1 MPAEAK
7 AIAPAAPARS
17 AAELHVELDLLNTE
31 YAHALDN
38 ERFDDWLDLFVED
51 CLYRVVPRENHLL
64 GLLIALIHCE
74 SKGMLKERVAA
85 ARDST
90 MAEPRTLRHF
100 IANVRVIEAT
110 DAEVRAEANV
120 LVVQTMINRMTEI
133 VLAGF
138 YLDRLVREDGRLLFR
153 ERLCIYDSPL
163 IPTLLVAPV

>member
-1 MPAEAK
+1 MLAEAE

-17 AAELHVELDLLNTE
+17 AAELHFELGLINTE

-38 ERFDDWLDLFVED
+38 ERFDDWLDLFAED

-64 GLLIALIHCE
+64 GLPIALIHCE
-74 SKGMLKERVAA
+74 SKGMLKDRVAA

-100 IANVRVIEAT
+100 INNIRVIEAT

-120 LVVQTMINRMTEI
+120 LIVQTMINRMTEI

-153 ERLCIYDSPL
+153 ERLCIYDSLL
-163 IPTLLVAPV
+163 IPTSLVAPV